1 MYLVQMSI
9 NLPDCRRLQAPW
21 YPNLATTTYQT
32 GGKDLIRLGIH
43 CIGDMIGPTAIM
55 AFGGIIRFAEGIE
68 QFFEIGHYSFGSKCS
83 SELTSATTMR
93 GKQG

>member
-1 MYLVQMSI
+1 
-9 NLPDCRRLQAPW
+9 
-21 YPNLATTTYQT
+21 
-32 GGKDLIRLGIH
+32 
-43 CIGDMIGPTAIM
+43 MIGPTAIM